1 MLLDQLELS
10 LEQMELK
17 MQFMVVIQDQ
27 AGREK
32 LISSSQAI

>member
-17 MQFMVVIQDQ
+17 MQFMVVIQGQ
-27 AGREK
+27 VGKEK